1 MNRSSPNYSVLCGE
15 EHCLPVYWERGED
28 LWSVCQSRGRQCS
41 HMLVVAGDG
50 QLKYS
55 TLPGTIFIDIP
66 LCRQDHQN
74 MDFWIII
81 ASIPRLLIHLLTWY
95 DIKMATLQSCYSEI
109 SLIYFLQWNIGDRF
123 RAYRVSDNFK
133 INLIVWMTFL
143 TAIKTPTLIK
153 KNQE

>member
-41 HMLVVAGDG
+41 HMLVVVMANWNT
-50 QLKYS
+50 QHY
-55 TLPGTIFIDIP
+55 PAQIFIDIP

-81 ASIPRLLIHLLTWY
+81 ASIPRLVIHLLTWY

-143 TAIKTPTLIK
+143 TVIKTPTLIK

>member
-1 MNRSSPNYSVLCGE
+1 MWRGALSACLLREGRGSVARL
-15 EHCLPVYWERGED
+15 
-28 LWSVCQSRGRQCS
+28 SVPGPAVLT
-41 HMLVVAGDG
+41 HAGGGDG

-95 DIKMATLQSCYSEI
+95 DIKMATLQSCYSDI

>member
-1 MNRSSPNYSVLCGE
+1 MSCVERSIV
-15 EHCLPVYWERGED
+15 CLSIERGERICGA
-28 LWSVCQSRGRQCS
+28 SVSPGAGSAHTCWWW
-41 HMLVVAGDG
+41 LVMANWNT
-50 QLKYS
+50 QHY
-55 TLPGTIFIDIP
+55 PAQIFIDIP